1 MIARMIALTA
11 VVAYTIPAGAQP
23 ASGAPPELDRVQ
35 LSVVLSPRTGQAM
48 GNESVALKRA
58 VEAGLA
64 SRGMG
69 TAVSDLS
76 SRFVAYVD
84 LVPIQEEQAPG
95 GMVVVKEQ
103 LSITFGEAT
112 GGPSIGLFQAERTA
126 VGKNKEGALRN
137 FSTSLKLATNRDFIT
152 SLDAA
157 NTGII
162 DYFERQCAGL
172 IREADAKV
180 KQREFEDAI
189 SMTTTVPREAAKCH
203 RQAMTFAATAYT
215 AMLKHQCAAPYAQA
229 KAKWAASKSRQNA
242 SEVADLIGSIPAD
255 SPCYGE
261 ASVLIVDVTRVI
273 AQHDAAE
280 AQARRDRVAWQKKV
294 YEDRLTL
301 TKDRMKGEFTLTAQ
315 GIEAA
320 RQVGVERAR
329 ALAKRPADVNQL
341 IVFR

>member
-180 KQREFEDAI
+180 
-189 SMTTTVPREAAKCH
+189 
-203 RQAMTFAATAYT
+203 
-215 AMLKHQCAAPYAQA
+215 
-229 KAKWAASKSRQNA
+229 
-242 SEVADLIGSIPAD
+242 
-255 SPCYGE
+255 
-261 ASVLIVDVTRVI
+261 
-273 AQHDAAE
+273 
-280 AQARRDRVAWQKKV
+280 
-294 YEDRLTL
+294 
-301 TKDRMKGEFTLTAQ
+301 
-315 GIEAA
+315 
-320 RQVGVERAR
+320 
-329 ALAKRPADVNQL
+329 
-341 IVFR
+341 